1 MKIVWFAT
9 LIATICFEGLGRK
22 FLPQV
27 PSAFF
32 YFLKDVVLVVGW
44 IRFRPPPRLWAEA
57 RRLYSNF
64 FRLVWV
70 LAFVWTILEML
81 NPEHS
86 SAALAIIGLR
96 AYWLWW
102 IAPPLV
108 AHVLRDPRDRQRAI
122 YVLLFTA
129 AAVATVAAIQFVS
142 PADSPL
148 SVYSYVDGER
158 VDQVMIGET
167 GRGRVSS
174 TFAFISGFADFTLLI
189 PTLLLSLGLDSKDSR
204 LRRYAFIVTGMSA
217 AVLPMSG
224 NRLSILVGGGILL
237 VLVWTAGLFFTRI
250 GRRLMLGGVMAAIVA
265 VIAFPDALGG
275 VQSRWQNE
283 EETQHRYLLAAAS
296 VLPPLAIAMVD
307 HPVLGI
313 GTGMLQNA
321 RAALG
326 VKVEHEVEQEF
337 ERYLVELGTVGFLLV
352 WSVKFGMSV
361 ALFRAYLVL
370 KRAGRRGAAAG
381 ALSYAALTMIG
392 AITFDHIWQALY
404 FVGCGFI
411 LAEVVSV
418 AREKA
423 LLVQPAQVAAPI
435 TVTAVA
441 SQ

>member
-27 PSAFF
+27 PSAVF

-44 IRFRPPPRLWAEA
+44 IRFRPPPRVRAAA
-57 RRLYSNF
+57 RRLYSH
-64 FRLVWV
+64 FRLIWV
-70 LAFVWTILEML
+70 LAFVWTVLELL
-81 NPEHS
+81 NPEHA
-86 SAALAIIGLR
+86 SATLAVIGIR

-108 AHVLRDPRDRQRAI
+108 AHVLRDPRDRQRAV

-129 AAVATVAAIQFVS
+129 AAVATFAAVQFVS

-148 SVYSYVDGER
+148 SVYTYIDGER

-174 TFAFISGFADFTLLI
+174 TFAFISGFADFNLLV
-189 PTLLLSLGLDSKDSR
+189 PTLLLSLGLDSKDPR
-204 LRRYAFIVTGMSA
+204 LRRYVFIVTGMTA

-224 NRLSILVGGGILL
+224 NRLSVLVGGGILL
-237 VLVWTAGLFFTRI
+237 ILVGTAGLFFTRI
-250 GRRLMLGGVMAAIVA
+250 GRRLTLVGVMAAIVA
-265 VIAFPDALGG
+265 VIAFPDALLG
-275 VQSRWQNE
+275 VQSRWQND
-283 EETQHRYLLAAAS
+283 EETQHRYMLAVAS
-296 VLPPLAIAMVD
+296 VVPPLAIATVD
-307 HPVLGI
+307 HPPLGV

-321 RAALG
+321 RVALG
-326 VKVEHEVEQEF
+326 VPINYAVEQEF

-352 WSVKFGMSV
+352 WTVKFGMSV

-370 KRAGRRGAAAG
+370 KRSGRRGAAAG
-381 ALSYAALTMIG
+381 ALSYAVLTMIG
-392 AITFDHIWQALY
+392 NITFDHIWQALY
-404 FVGCGFI
+404 FIGCGFI

-423 LLVQPAQVAAPI
+423 LLAQPVPVAAPI
-435 TVTAVA
+435 AVPAVA
-441 SQ
+441 SK